1 MDNLKKQIKNKKIVA
16 SIKQQ
21 ALSGI
26 KWNSVAKITT
36 DLLSVVQ
43 LMIVARYIDKADFGT
58 MSIIHVVL
66 GMVGMFTDLGM
77 YAAMMHKQN
86 ITNDQY
92 NSIYWF
98 NWILNASIFVLVCIA
113 AYPIAMFY
121 NDVNLTHLICLA
133 ALGIL
138 LAPFGKIFHTIKQ
151 KNLEFSFISKIG
163 IIGNALVFIT
173 TVLFCMLGFG
183 IYALILPIL
192 IRGIFTAIVF
202 SIAGRKQFRIAWH
215 FNMSEIKDFFK
226 IGIYDTGAQLMDYL
240 SYKIDVI
247 LVGRLFGLEVLG
259 LYNMGKELA
268 LKLMKIINPIINS
281 VATPIL
287 SKLQNDP
294 YKIKLNYSRI
304 LSFVG
309 FINIPILIALSIFS
323 DEVVNIFFSEKYTNA
338 AIFVRILA
346 FWGIFASIG
355 NPAGNLV
362 VARGRTDLSFKWT
375 IVRFCCAP
383 LAIYLASFF
392 NVEAVAYSQVILH
405 FVFFLIYWYM
415 VIRPLT
421 GMNLNEYVGSFSNSI
436 VCAFVASVPTIL
448 FTANITLE
456 SQLLYLIIGCSIFA
470 ITYLTISYLTNKK
483 LVNFFISLIK
493 K

>member
-1 MDNLKKQIKNKKIVA
+1 MA

-26 KWNSVAKITT
+26 KWNGVAKITT

-66 GMVGMFTDLGM
+66 GLVGMFTDLGM

-98 NWILNASIFVLVCIA
+98 NWILNASIFVLVCFA
-113 AYPIAMFY
+113 AYPIALFY
-121 NDVNLTHLICLA
+121 NDVNLAHLICLA

-138 LAPFGKIFHTIKQ
+138 FAPFGKIFYTIKQ

-163 IIGNALVFIT
+163 ITGNALVFLT
-173 TVLFCMLGFG
+173 TVLFCLLGFG

-192 IRGIFTAIVF
+192 IRGVFTAIVF
-202 SIAGRKQFRIAWH
+202 SIAGSKQFKVQFH
-215 FNMSEIKDFFK
+215 FNMTEIKDFFK

-247 LVGRLFGLEVLG
+247 LVGRFFGLEVLG

-268 LKLMKIINPIINS
+268 LKVMKMISPIINS

-287 SKLQNDP
+287 SKLQNEPD
-294 YKIKLNYSRI
+294 KIKFNYSRI

-323 DEVVNIFFSEKYTNA
+323 EEVVNIFFSEKYANA
-338 AIFVRILA
+338 ATFVRILA

-362 VARGRTDLSFKWT
+362 VAKGRTDISFKWT
-375 IVRFCCAP
+375 IVRFICAP
-383 LAIYLASFF
+383 ITIYISSFF
-392 NVEAVAYSQVILH
+392 EVEAIAYSQVILQLI
-405 FVFFLIYWYM
+405 FFLIYWYM
-415 VIRPLT
+415 MIRPLS
-421 GMNLNEYVGSFSNSI
+421 GLNLFEYVGSFSNSI
-436 VCAFVASVPTIL
+436 ICAAIASVPTLI
-448 FTANITLE
+448 FTMNVILE
-456 SQLLYLIIGCSIFA
+456 SQLAYLIIGCSIFA
-470 ITYLTISYLTNKK
+470 ITYLIFSYLTNKK
-483 LVNFFISLIK
+483 IVNFFLSLIK

>member
-1 MDNLKKQIKNKKIVA
+1 MA

-36 DLLSVVQ
+36 DLLSVLQ

-66 GMVGMFTDLGM
+66 GMVAMFTDLGM

-98 NWILNASIFVLVCIA
+98 NWILNASIFVILCIA
-113 AYPIAMFY
+113 AYPIALFY
-121 NDVNLTHLICLA
+121 NDTNLTHLIWLA

-138 LAPFGKIFHTIKQ
+138 FAPFGKIFHTIKQ
-151 KNLEFSFISKIG
+151 KNLEFSFISKVG
-163 IIGNALVFIT
+163 IIGNLLVFLT
-173 TVLFCMLGFG
+173 TVLFCVLGFG
-183 IYALILPIL
+183 IYALIFPVL
-192 IRGIFTAIVF
+192 IRGIFTAIIF
-202 SIAGRKQFRIAWH
+202 SIAGRKQFKVQFH
-215 FNMSEIKDFFK
+215 FNMAEIKDFFK
-226 IGIYDTGAQLMDYL
+226 IGIYDTGAQLMDYI

-268 LKLMKIINPIINS
+268 LKTMKMINPIINS

-287 SKLQNDP
+287 AKLQNEP
-294 YKIKLNYSRI
+294 EKIKLNYSRI
-304 LSFVG
+304 ISLVG

-323 DEVVNIFFSEKYTNA
+323 EEVVNLFFSEKYANA

-362 VARGRTDLSFKWT
+362 VAKGRTDLSFKWT
-375 IVRFCCAP
+375 IIRFCCAP

-392 NVEAVAYSQVILH
+392 DVEAVAYSQIVLH
-405 FVFFLIYWYM
+405 FIFFLIYWYM
-415 VIRPLT
+415 MIWPLS
-421 GMNLNEYVGSFSNSI
+421 GLNLIEYVGSFSNSLI
-436 VCAFVASVPTIL
+436 CATIASIPTIA
-448 FTANITLE
+448 FAMNITLE
-456 SQLLYLIIGCSIFA
+456 SKLIYLIVGCTIFA
-470 ITYLTISYLTNKK
+470 ITYLTISYFTNKK
-483 LVNFFISLIK
+483 LMIFFKGILK